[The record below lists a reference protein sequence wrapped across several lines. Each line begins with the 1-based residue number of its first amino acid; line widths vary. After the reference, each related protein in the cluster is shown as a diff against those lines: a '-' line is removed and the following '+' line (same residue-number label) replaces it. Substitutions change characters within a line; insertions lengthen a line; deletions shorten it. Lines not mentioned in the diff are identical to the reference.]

1 MKSCIKALSLFN
13 PQNLSSLKKPMV
25 LLKSFSRRE
34 NLPLLHQESFLPP
47 SRWCNQFLILSQ
59 YL

>member
-13 PQNLSSLKKPMV
+13 PQNLSSLKKLMV

-34 NLPLLHQESFLPP
+34 NLPLLQ
-47 SRWCNQFLILSQ
+47 
-59 YL
+59 